1 MENYDYL
8 NNNPKNFEELIQF
21 IIDDKLNA
29 NDIDNEF
36 SRIIETAEE
45 NNFNLT
51 FLLKKN
57 ENNVYSIIY
66 SSQNFLDL
74 KNNFSLFII
83 FFFQTLKYD
92 YLKLIFSKLMEI
104 FKIFEK
110 LKKSNLIIEDLNKL
124 EYKNIKDIFY
134 KIDISFLQYFY
145 SIFNYDTYI
154 IYNIKSITN
163 HINSLI
169 DQHSLTKYINKY
181 IKIIIDILDNNN
193 QTLLKSN
200 FLSDLKVNKLFDNLL
215 QEKDIFNSL
224 SNNVRLFHIFPD
236 YIEYISKYFIE
247 NNLEKNFIHFITK
260 NNFNNNLS
268 NETYLKLKNYSLN
281 KTYLFYLERYKNN
294 QTKLLYIYDLFYN
307 EKFIL
312 EKLYNYLVEKNKII
326 VANKIKYLNYTE
338 EDEIKYETNSLKR
351 NEECNKFIQFDE
363 SIKDNIFFLSLGNNQ
378 IVNNVNNEF
387 NNLDDIL
394 KILDLFQNFN
404 LFGVDTEWKPRL
416 TLFDEKEKFS
426 EIIQIASENYIII
439 IDCKSVEKSI
449 EFQNKFIDIFKNK
462 YFLGFY
468 FQFDISNMNQF
479 FKSFFVKN
487 TKYIIDLKKVYENKF
502 YKNCPNLEKTCYEIL
517 GKELD
522 KKETLSN
529 WSKRPLRNSQKIY
542 AAMDAYILIKL
553 YKILNN

>member
-1 MENYDYL
+1 M
-8 NNNPKNFEELIQF
+8 
-21 IIDDKLNA
+21 
-29 NDIDNEF
+29 
-36 SRIIETAEE
+36 
-45 NNFNLT
+45 
-51 FLLKKN
+51 
-57 ENNVYSIIY
+57 
-66 SSQNFLDL
+66 DL

-83 FFFQTLKYD
+83 FFFQALKYD
-92 YLKLIFSKLMEI
+92 YLKIIFSKLIEI

-134 KIDISFLQYFY
+134 TIDISFLQYFY

-169 DQHSLTKYINKY
+169 ENHFLTKYINKY

-193 QTLLKSN
+193 ENLLKSN
-200 FLSDLKVNKLFDNLL
+200 FLSELKVNKIFDNLL
-215 QEKDIFNSL
+215 EEKDIFNSL

-236 YIEYISKYFIE
+236 YIEYISKFFIE
-247 NNLEKNFIHFITK
+247 KNLEKNFIHFITK
-260 NNFNNNLS
+260 NNFCNYLS
-268 NETYLKLKNYSLN
+268 EETYLKLKNYSLI
-281 KTYLFYLERYKNN
+281 KSYLFYLERYKNN
-294 QTKLLYIYDLFYN
+294 QTKILYIYDLFYN

-312 EKLYNYLVEKNKII
+312 EKLYNFLIEKNKIE
-326 VANKIKYLNYTE
+326 VANKIKDLNYTE

-351 NEECNKFIQFDE
+351 NEENNKFIQFDE
-363 SIKDNIFFLSLGNNQ
+363 SIKNNIFFLSLGNNQ
-378 IVNNVNNEF
+378 IINNINNEF
-387 NNLDDIL
+387 NNLYDIL
-394 KILDLFQNFN
+394 KILDLFKDFNF
-404 LFGVDTEWKPRL
+404 FGVDSEWKPRL
-416 TLFDEKEKFS
+416 NTFDEKEKCS
-426 EIIQIASENYIII
+426 EILQIACENYIII
-439 IDCKSVEKSI
+439 IDCKTIEKSI

-462 YFLGFY
+462 FFIGFY
-468 FQFDISNMNQF
+468 FQFDISNMNNF
-479 FKSFFVKN
+479 FKTFFIKN
-487 TKYIIDLKKVYENKF
+487 SKYILDLKQIYENKF

-517 GKELD
+517 GKELN

>member
-1 MENYDYL
+1 MENFDYL
-8 NNNPKNFEELIQF
+8 NNNPKNFEELINF
-21 IIDDKLNA
+21 IIDDKINA

-51 FLLKKN
+51 FLLKNN
-57 ENNVYSIIY
+57 ENSVYSIIY
-66 SSQNFLDL
+66 SSKNFLDL

-83 FFFQTLKYD
+83 FFFQALKYEH
-92 YLKLIFSKLMEI
+92 LKIIFSKLMEI

-134 KIDISFLQYFY
+134 TIDISFLQYFY

-169 DQHSLTKYINKY
+169 ENHCLTKYINKY

-193 QTLLKSN
+193 KNLLKSN
-200 FLSDLKVNKLFDNLL
+200 FLSELKVNKIFDNLL
-215 QEKDIFNSL
+215 EEKDIFNSL
-224 SNNVRLFHIFPD
+224 SNNVRLFQIFPD
-236 YIEYISKYFIE
+236 YVEYVSNFFIE
-247 NNLEKNFIHFITK
+247 KKIEKNFIHFITK
-260 NNFNNNLS
+260 NNLSKYLS
-268 NETYLKLKNYSLN
+268 NETYLKLKNFSLN
-281 KTYLFYLERYKNN
+281 KSYLFYLERYKNN
-294 QTKLLYIYDLFYN
+294 QTKILYIYDLFYN

-312 EKLYNYLVEKNKII
+312 EKLYNYLIEKNKIE
-326 VANKIKYLNYTE
+326 VANKIKDLNYTE

-363 SIKDNIFFLSLGNNQ
+363 SIKNNIFFLSFGNNQ
-378 IVNNVNNEF
+378 IINNINNEF

-394 KILDLFQNFN
+394 KILDLFKNFN
-404 LFGVDTEWKPRL
+404 FFGVDSEWKPRL
-416 TLFDEKEKFS
+416 TLFDEKEKYS
-426 EIIQIASENYIII
+426 EILQIACENYIII
-439 IDCKSVEKSI
+439 IDCKTIEISM
-449 EFQNKFIDIFKNK
+449 EFQNKFIEIFKNK
-462 YFLGFY
+462 FFIGFY
-468 FQFDISNMNQF
+468 FQFDISNMNNF
-479 FKSFFVKN
+479 FKTFFTKN
-487 TKYIIDLKKVYENKF
+487 SKYIIDLKVIYENKF
-502 YKNCPNLEKTCYEIL
+502 IKSCPNLDKTCYEIL
-517 GKELD
+517 GKELS